1 MVAQGWRYLYHHF
14 HQGLPRGGARGNQD
28 HQDHQGLPRSPPSPR
43 VAQGRSWRALVAKDQ
58 LARVLDGSQ
67 QVRAP
72 LMCSRLNLAWVGCAT
87 KTTKLAD
94 PETNL

>member
-1 MVAQGWRYLYHHF
+1 MALS
-14 HQGLPRGGARGNQD
+14 L
-28 HQDHQGLPRSPPSPR
+28 SPR
-43 VAQGRSWRALVAKDQ
+43 VAKGRSWRALVAKDQ

-72 LMCSRLNLAWVGCAT
+72 LMCSRLNLAGVGCAT
-87 KTTKLAD
+87 KATKLAD